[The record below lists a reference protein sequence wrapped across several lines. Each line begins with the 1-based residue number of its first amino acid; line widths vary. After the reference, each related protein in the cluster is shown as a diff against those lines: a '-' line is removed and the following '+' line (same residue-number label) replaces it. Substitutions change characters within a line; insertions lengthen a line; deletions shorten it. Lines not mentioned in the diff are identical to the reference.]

1 MEIQDNPAN
10 SGRQEFMRQERENS
24 RSRRMRQQVMEGS
37 NEETAGQ
44 LEQVFAAKLS
54 ALRQNEKALAAVS
67 DPYARKVLED
77 MIQEDRSQLLYLA
90 ELTEL
95 MEEGLG
101 MGRIGRMRR
110 QLTHRLR
117 TGGGKNLAY
126 GLGAVLAGALL
137 FPAMRDTLRPLGI
150 KVTEGIMDL
159 SERAQALVAGV
170 REDMED
176 MVSEAQFEK
185 FKQSI
190 DAEMEEAGPEPPLN
204 S

>member
-1 MEIQDNPAN
+1 MEIQENPAN
-10 SGRQEFMRQERENS
+10 NERKERENS
-24 RSRRMRQQVMEGS
+24 RSRRMRQQVMEGA
-37 NEETAGQ
+37 NAETAGQ

-54 ALRQNEKALAAVS
+54 VLRQNEKALAAVN
-67 DPYARKVLED
+67 DPYARKVLEN
-77 MIQEDRSQLLYLA
+77 MIQEERSQLLYLA

-95 MEEGLG
+95 MEEGSD

-137 FPAMRDTLRPLGI
+137 LPAMRDTLRPLGV
-150 KVTEGIMDL
+150 KVAEGIMDL

-190 DAEMEEAGPEPPLN
+190 DAEMEEETGPEPPFH